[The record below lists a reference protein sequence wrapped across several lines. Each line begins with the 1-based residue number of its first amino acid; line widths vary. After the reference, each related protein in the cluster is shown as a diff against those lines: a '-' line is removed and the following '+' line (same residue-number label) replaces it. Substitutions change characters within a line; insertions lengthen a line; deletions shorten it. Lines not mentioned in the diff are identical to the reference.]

1 MHGSRHSIRD
11 STEGVLQSS
20 SIKSMDLRIQSN
32 YYQPA
37 AAFEAQDWA
46 VEAEGVYV
54 CVTAHGV
61 QLYAVAW
68 LGVC

>member
-1 MHGSRHSIRD
+1 
-11 STEGVLQSS
+11 
-20 SIKSMDLRIQSN
+20 MDLRIQSN